1 MNFRIKDTTVG
12 LMYKISKNLNKW
24 WILLIA
30 LGSIVI
36 GLLDSVGIALLFP
49 IMSSSETGEI
59 DNKYLTYAYEF
70 LGLEVNITNIIISI
84 FVIFVFKN
92 IVRYLILVKQSS
104 LIQSYLFHTRKKL
117 INLFT
122 NKSYE
127 EYLTIDKG
135 FIQGL
140 IITDTGRMFTSVQQF
155 FKIVEI
161 TLLIFSYYLVCLYT
175 NFQFSAIVTFNVL
188 LINFAFMRL
197 YKAMKKLSL
206 RSSNKLAE
214 IQGSTIDLISKFMY
228 LKIVKSSTIYLKKIF
243 QKINDY
249 KNLEHKVYS
258 FSAIVASLRE
268 PTLFLCIFLSILIQ
282 ITFFDFVL
290 SELAFIMLI
299 SYRCMTQALA
309 LQNSY
314 GRFLNT
320 SGSLKKIFEFL
331 SRNNT
336 PKIKVLAEPKQNIQ
350 SFEALSLK
358 NIKFQVKKDIILDD
372 INLDIKKGDYIAIT
386 GPSGCGKT
394 TLINIISGLISPT
407 EGNITINNH
416 QNYSIEDFKKNNFGY
431 VTQSSNIFNDS
442 LFNNITLWDENTNEN
457 KKKFKEILLKTD
469 LFDLYDIVLDSI
481 LDENKISG
489 GQKQRISLAREF
501 YKQSELILIDEGT
514 SALDDKT
521 EAIIKNSIESI
532 SKNAT
537 LIVVAH
543 RLSTIEKASRIIEM
557 DNGKIIKDKLNN

>member
-1 MNFRIKDTTVG
+1 M
-12 LMYKISKNLNKW
+12 
-24 WILLIA
+24 
-30 LGSIVI
+30 
-36 GLLDSVGIALLFP
+36 
-49 IMSSSETGEI
+49 
-59 DNKYLTYAYEF
+59 
-70 LGLEVNITNIIISI
+70 
-84 FVIFVFKN
+84 
-92 IVRYLILVKQSS
+92 
-104 LIQSYLFHTRKKL
+104 H
-117 INLFT
+117 
-122 NKSYE
+122 
-127 EYLTIDKG
+127 
-135 FIQGL
+135 
-140 IITDTGRMFTSVQQF
+140 
-155 FKIVEI
+155 
-161 TLLIFSYYLVCLYT
+161 
-175 NFQFSAIVTFNVL
+175 
-188 LINFAFMRL
+188 L

-228 LKIVKSSTIYLKKIF
+228 LKIVKSSTIYLKNIF

-282 ITFFDFVL
+282 ITFFDIVL
-290 SELAFIMLI
+290 SELAFVMLI
-299 SYRCMTQALA
+299 FYRCMTQALA

-320 SGSLKKIFEFL
+320 SGSIKKIFEFL

-394 TLINIISGLISPT
+394 TLINVISGLISPT
-407 EGNITINNH
+407 EGNVTINNH